1 MKTTENITV
10 TDGRLNRALKQR
22 INPHVSQTA
31 TKIVNEAQ
39 EKSMPRLGKVTKIYP
54 YLDKAEVK
62 LFGSKK
68 KVLCRLPH
76 NYAGDIIDFHTP
88 QGTRDYCEKLKE
100 PCIIPL
106 GAMNCIV
113 LKIHEKDSNEYF
125 ITNYYNPKEI
135 TKISLP
141 KPGNARLICRTS
153 TQEAYLEFGMN
164 GLNVVST
171 KKPKTSY
178 GVFKDDNTDVNYADG
193 DNVYKKEEVYT
204 KKEVEELIAQKIEE
218 ALKNNETN
226 EGDDNDTT
234 SGL

>member
-1 MKTTENITV
+1 MKTTENITI

-22 INPHVSQTA
+22 INPYVSQTA

-88 QGTRDYCEKLKE
+88 QGTREYCEKLNE

-106 GAMNCIV
+106 GAMHCIV
-113 LKIHEKDSNEYF
+113 LKIHEKDSSEYF

-135 TKISLP
+135 TGISLP

-153 TQEAYLEFGMN
+153 TKETYLEFGMN
-164 GLNVVST
+164 GFNVVST
-171 KKPKTSY
+171 KKPKTKY
-178 GVFKDDNTDVNYADG
+178 GEFKNDDTEVDYADAE
-193 DNVYKKEEVYT
+193 NVYTKEEVYT
-204 KKEVEELIAQKIEE
+204 KKEVDDLIAQKIGE
-218 ALKNNETN
+218 ALENKESD
-226 EGDDNDTT
+226 EGDDNGTT
-234 SGL
+234 N